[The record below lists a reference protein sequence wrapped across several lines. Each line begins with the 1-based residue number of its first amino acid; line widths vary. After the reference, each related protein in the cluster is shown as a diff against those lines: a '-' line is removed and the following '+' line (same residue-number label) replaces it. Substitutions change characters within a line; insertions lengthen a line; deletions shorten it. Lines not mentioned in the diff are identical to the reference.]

1 MRHTL
6 LPVILILLSFLAGC
20 TKGNVSNVE
29 FILGESARYAES
41 EIQDAMD
48 VAASHFKKE
57 FEGCT
62 LLTMEYDEAKSERSA
77 SAWAETFGAKEGI
90 VLLSSFKVDEKG
102 GDGSL
107 NPGDIYR
114 NWQWILVR
122 SDGGDWELKTWGYG

>member
-1 MRHTL
+1 MKHTL

-57 FEGCT
+57 FEGRT

-77 SAWAETFGAKEGI
+77 SGWAETYGAGECI
-90 VLLSSFKVDEKG
+90 VLLSSFEVDEQG
-102 GDGSL
+102 GDGSF
-107 NPGDIYR
+107 NPGDTYH
-114 NWQWILVR
+114 NWQWVLVR
-122 SDGGDWELKTWGYG
+122 SDDGAWELKTWGYG